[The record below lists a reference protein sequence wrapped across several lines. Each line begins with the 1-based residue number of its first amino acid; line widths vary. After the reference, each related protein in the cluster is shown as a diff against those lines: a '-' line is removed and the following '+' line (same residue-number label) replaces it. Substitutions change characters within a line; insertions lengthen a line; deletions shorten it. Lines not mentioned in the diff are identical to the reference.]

1 MPNMIVFSR
10 GERHVF
16 AIVLTLII
24 TMALAGCAG
33 KNQEQTQ
40 GQAGQQSPAR
50 EGTQQ
55 ETLLVYSG
63 AGLRKAMDEIGRVFQ
78 EQTGIHVSFSY
89 AGSAQNNNQ
98 ILLSRKG
105 DVCIP
110 GDVTELEPLRK
121 EKLVTWEKK
130 VVYHIPALAVPKGNP
145 AGIKQLADLA
155 KPGVKVVL
163 GDPKTNPMGKVSDA
177 VLQKAGL
184 LEKVNKNVVAR
195 TPTINELL
203 VYVSMKQADAAI
215 IGVENYPEFK
225 DRVDIVPLPELQE
238 VNMVVPVAV
247 LACSAQPD
255 RARLFAE
262 FVASDQARAIW
273 EKNGF
278 KPYRE

>member
-1 MPNMIVFSR
+1 MTGYCQKLILS
-10 GERHVF
+10 
-16 AIVLTLII
+16 ILII
-24 TMALAGCAG
+24 SLVALAGCAG
-33 KNQEQTQ
+33 NTRKQTTGRAAQQPPAQEGTNQE
-40 GQAGQQSPAR
+40 S
-50 EGTQQ
+50 
-55 ETLLVYSG
+55 LLVYSG

-78 EQTGIHVSFSY
+78 EQTGIPVSFTY

-105 DVCIP
+105 DVCVP
-110 GDVTELEPLRK
+110 GDVMELKPLRE
-121 EKLVTWEKK
+121 EKLVTWEKR

-163 GDPKTNPMGKVSDA
+163 GDPKANPMGKLSDA

-215 IGVENYPEFK
+215 IGVENYPSFK
-225 DRVDIVPLPELQE
+225 DKVDLIPVPELQE
-238 VNMVVPVAV
+238 VSMVVPVAV
-247 LACSAQPD
+247 LACSSQPD
-255 RARLFAE
+255 KARQFAE
-262 FVASDQARAIW
+262 FVASDKARAIW
-273 EKNGF
+273 EKHGF
-278 KPYRE
+278 KPYRQ